1 VTYYVYENWHRKRT
15 LVHRSSC
22 SHCKYGQGT
31 QPHDS
36 GINGKWHGPFDSK
49 GAAVALMQSF
59 GYSELGLCKVC
70 NP

>member
-22 SHCKYGQGT
+22 SHCKDGQGT

-36 GINGKWHGPFDSK
+36 GINGKWHGPSTARCGSCLD
-49 GAAVALMQSF
+49 AEF